1 MTFICKCNWSWE
13 TLGSDFLNAPPWQS
27 FVASW
32 SFLSRCILAKASRG
46 CFVGGINP
54 FICKK
59 KKKNS
64 FQIVEQR
71 WHLLATYSDL
81 KVEFAYSPSGKCTL
95 SSQTRPPQISRS
107 PTFQAISWHH
117 CAMHTILIKSGRKL
131 CQSLSNRGSILVGR
145 TLNITKGTMDPIECF
160 CSSQK
165 RMW

>member
-1 MTFICKCNWSWE
+1 MYNRSWFRKFKKLQILKHFDSVE
-13 TLGSDFLNAPPWQS
+13 IFRTPHHDNLLWHREVFCLGVCWPRRVED
-27 FVASW
+27 AS
-32 SFLSRCILAKASRG
+32 
-46 CFVGGINP
+46 
-54 FICKK
+54 KK
-59 KKKNS
+59 SS

-107 PTFQAISWHH
+107 LTFQAISWHH

-131 CQSLSNRGSILVGR
+131 CQSLSNRSSILVGR
-145 TLNITKGTMDPIECF
+145 TLNFTKGTMDPVECF

-165 RMW
+165 RM